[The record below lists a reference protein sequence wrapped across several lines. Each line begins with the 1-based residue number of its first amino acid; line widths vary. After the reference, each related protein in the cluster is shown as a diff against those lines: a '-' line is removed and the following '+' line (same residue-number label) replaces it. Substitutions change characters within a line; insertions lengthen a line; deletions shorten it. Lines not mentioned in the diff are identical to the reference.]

1 MEFQAVKHLSEGCI
15 VEFMQDSI
23 PQIAWILEEQKGKVR
38 LILPNRRET
47 SFNSNRLLPWYGPVY
62 SGTKSR
68 EEIVQLLTFHK
79 DKRTALAEKIDAKEV
94 WEMSQGEV
102 TQEKVEFFAELILN
116 DLDADDIASFAHML
130 LRNKAHFRFSPPEF
144 EVFDAETVQ
153 QKQEAEIIAQQ
164 RESMVSGGAQ
174 WFKALWDS
182 YLKKQRVLAS
192 PPEEP
197 VYTRLKQLL
206 MRRIADPETNE
217 DEHLW
222 KQVSKILPDDPFVP
236 LLLAMSWGIL
246 PEHHNYWLDK
256 ADYSAGTEWEKEYEE
271 DAQSFIKSAEKL
283 LHSTTYP
290 QSSQT
295 FITIDDA
302 STKDIDDAFS
312 IQTRPEGGWRVSV
325 CIACPAAQ
333 WPFKSPL
340 DKAIFQRASSIYL
353 PEGTYHMMPELL
365 GTDAFSLLQ
374 GKDRLTIIY
383 HCEVDADGSL
393 VHCEMETATV
403 SVMHNLVYE
412 ACEYIL
418 NEHAGISNDS
428 TSKITSSSN
437 TNSDDNFSENDFLRG
452 DFSDDET
459 LNNSISNSKTHK
471 DISNTLT
478 NIEDPQDLI
487 NAQEHKEMIIL
498 AHELAQCR
506 LAYRIRQGAI
516 VIVKEEPIFYLD
528 TDITHMSM
536 QDDKIANEIPS
547 QIPTATTNDAT
558 DKATNDSINETTN
571 DTPNESADVKVLLKE
586 SSSVKQAQLLVSELM
601 ILANA
606 SLAEFAVSHSIPLLF
621 RTQDIAIPKEYAGIW
636 KSPQDIARVVRTL
649 GAARIEIVAK
659 PHAGMA
665 LKAYSPATS
674 PLRRYADLVNEAQIL
689 NFLHQEKPYWDAS
702 ELADLLTRFQFYAD
716 AVGQIQRSRPRYWK
730 LLYFKQQAKIMGDK
744 CGFCGIVSEEN
755 DHFVSVTMPK
765 EQMVVR
771 GKRQVFGGK
780 VMLGQELKLRL
791 GKIDPLRGEISI
803 LNVEEV

>member
-1 MEFQAVKHLSEGCI
+1 MVFQAIKYLSEGCI

-79 DKRTALAEKIDAKEV
+79 DKRTALTEKIDAKEV

-102 TQEKVEFFAELILN
+102 TQEKVEFFAELMLD

-153 QKQEAEIIAQQ
+153 QKQESEIIAQQ

-182 YLKKQRVLAS
+182 YLKKQKVLAN

-197 VYTRLKQLL
+197 VYSRLKQLL

-256 ADYSAGTEWEKEYEE
+256 ADYKAGTEWEKEYEE
-271 DAQSFIKSAEKL
+271 EAQSFIKSAEKL
-283 LHSTTYP
+283 LHSTAYP

-312 IQTRPEGGWRVSV
+312 IQTRPEGGWKVSV

-340 DKAIFQRASSIYL
+340 DKAIFQRTSSIYL
-353 PEGTYHMMPELL
+353 PEATYHMMPELL
-365 GTDAFSLLQ
+365 ATDAFSLLQ
-374 GKDRLTIIY
+374 NKDRLAIIY
-383 HCEVDADGSL
+383 HCEVDAEGSL

-403 SVMHNLVYE
+403 SVTHNLVYE
-412 ACEYIL
+412 ACEHIL
-418 NEHAGISNDS
+418 NEHTGISKHN
-428 TSKITSSSN
+428 TSNN
-437 TNSDDNFSENDFLRG
+437 TNSDNDFSESDFLKE
-452 DFSDDET
+452 DFSDEDI
-459 LNNSISNSKTHK
+459 LNNSISNSEIPNE
-471 DISNTLT
+471 DSNTLA
-478 NIEDPQDLI
+478 NIENPQDLA
-487 NAQEHKEMIIL
+487 NAKEHKEMIVL
-498 AHELAQCR
+498 AHELAKCR
-506 LAYRIRQGAI
+506 LAYRIRQGA
-516 VIVKEEPIFYLD
+516 VVLVKEEPIFYLD

-536 QDDKIANEIPS
+536 QDDRIANE
-547 QIPTATTNDAT
+547 
-558 DKATNDSINETTN
+558 
-571 DTPNESADVKVLLKE
+571 TPNESADVKVLLQE
-586 SSSVKQAQLLVSELM
+586 SSYATQAQLLVSELM
-601 ILANA
+601 ILTNA

-636 KSPQDIARVVRTL
+636 ESPQDIARVIRTL

-689 NFLHQEKPYWDAS
+689 NFLHHEKPYWDAS

-716 AVGQIQRSRPRYWK
+716 AVGQVQRSRPRYWK

-744 CGFCGIVSEEN
+744 CGFYGIVSEEN